1 MTQRR
6 FLISATAAA
15 MMSLA
20 AISPVNGAS
29 SAMPSG
35 DGPAKASLAAM
46 LAQYG
51 IDNKDPYSL
60 LTAAPISDGLKA
72 NVAKQAPVKLT
83 KGAKPET
90 YDPLALLK
98 LAKGYAAGTDASL
111 TAAIDVETK
120 NVSATQAVCYYQYYC
135 NGWGY
140 CWYQYYCY

>member
-1 MTQRR
+1 MTNKRA
-6 FLISATAAA
+6 LISVTAFVFAA
-15 MMSLA
+15 MA
-20 AISPVNGAS
+20 TIAPAIAAS

-51 IDNKDPYSL
+51 IQNKDPYSL
-60 LTAAPISDGLKA
+60 LTAARIIDGLRS
-72 NVAKQAPVKLT
+72 NVAKQTPVKLA

-98 LAKGYAAGTDASL
+98 LARGYASQSD
-111 TAAIDVETK
+111 TALVDAIDVETK
-120 NVSATQAVCYYQYYC
+120 HVSATQAVCYYQYYC

>member
-1 MTQRR
+1 MTHRR
-6 FLISATAAA
+6 LMFSVAAA
-15 MMSLA
+15 AVMSLA
-20 AISPVNGAS
+20 AISPVDAAS

-60 LTAAPISDGLKA
+60 LTAARIIDGLKA
-72 NVAKQAPVKLT
+72 NVAKQTPIKLT
-83 KGAKPET
+83 KGAKPES

-98 LAKGYAAGTDASL
+98 LAKGYASGTDASL
-111 TAAIDVETK
+111 AAAIDVETK